1 VPLNKHIILH
11 KKGGY
16 SHEKNFII
24 SGVCFIFGLF
34 SDLSSLLSGSNSKT
48 TPGIV
53 EAELIFIPDIAEGE
67 KEILYEISGPSIK
80 SITGAAAIMSN
91 PMTTTIPD
99 VPGGSDITLKVHT
112 ADGACTGQ
120 AAFDVISGETTK
132 VQVPVQN
139 LSASAIAQT
148 TVDSSSA
155 SSSPSGYVD
164 DGRYDYGLSQPNPG
178 YAVKVDKGV
187 EITMRDGIKLKGD
200 AYRPDA
206 PGRFPVIMAEAP
218 YPRWLASTGMGAGV
232 GIDDNGGAGTKYQ
245 SFEEANP
252 EYWIPRGYVYIRVS
266 TRGYGGSEGQTAAL
280 DAQEYYDYYDMIE
293 WAATQTW
300 SDGNIGLFGISYFA
314 FSQYYV
320 AGLKPPHL
328 KAIVPW
334 EGLADPY
341 RDIGY
346 RGGIACLFSY
356 GFAAGMQ
363 LLANN
368 PFTAVNYIG
377 LFPKH
382 YLLDA
387 AWEYGIGIIVRPED
401 PQTIRILD
409 ILSEI
414 DVPMLSV
421 GNLNDPDLHLRGN
434 VFAFTAA
441 RSPIKK
447 LMLFTGTHWGSS
459 YQPWANRTVLRFMD
473 HWLKGVDTG
482 IYNEPAVDV
491 QLRTASDAFTH
502 VFGDTW
508 PLPQTQWTQY
518 YLDAGTRTMSTA
530 APQNVTSAETE
541 HVHES
546 GIGSS
551 DQLTFRTAP
560 LSQDIA
566 VAGPVSAHF
575 WVSSSTKDVD
585 LTVELR
591 DFDADGKE
599 TRFAYY
605 IAGNPDE
612 PVSRGW
618 LRASL
623 RELDPVRSLPH
634 QPFFLYSHNDW
645 LTPGVPVP
653 VDVEIWPTSMLFK
666 AGHSITLTIHCG
678 PYTRAGEAGFLAMGA
693 SPPAF
698 LEKTKV
704 PVYQTFSSS
713 SGTTKIYTGG
723 EHSSWL
729 DLPVIPADTVPVH
742 RIIISNGNFT
752 PSTSNGQMGDRFDWT
767 NAGVDYH
774 TATENSLGLWDSQL
788 INGSRSHNPETW
800 GLKIAWAGTFTY
812 RDMISGFSGAIAVPV
827 RVQQAVAAGNSA
839 DIELGTTAPPSG
851 RGFDVQIQKN
861 GGDWTAIATGVS
873 AAQVSTA
880 PLASGTYAVRA
891 RLVSLNAAK
900 PGASGW
906 SPEAYI
912 IVK

>member
-1 VPLNKHIILH
+1 MFM
-11 KKGGY
+11 KKKLLFLM
-16 SHEKNFII
+16 SF
-24 SGVCFIFGLF
+24 SFLIFSACSRNNVEELA
-34 SDLSSLLSGSNSKT
+34 SLLADNGSKGATHGS
-48 TPGIV
+48 V
-53 EAELIFIPDIAEGE
+53 DAELIFIPDFPEGE
-67 KEILYEISGPSIK
+67 KEILYEINGPSIEA
-80 SITGAAAIMSN
+80 ITGTAVVTSN
-91 PMTTTIPD
+91 PMAVTIPG
-99 VPGGSDITLKVHT
+99 VPGGPDITLKVHA
-112 ADGACTGQ
+112 ADGSCSGKAT
-120 AAFDVISGETTK
+120 FDVITGETTR

-139 LSASAIAQT
+139 MSISALDQTADDAAGAPASLS
-148 TVDSSSA
+148 D
-155 SSSPSGYVD
+155 YVD

-178 YAVKVDKGV
+178 YSVKVDKGV
-187 EITMRDGIKLKGD
+187 AITMRDGIKLKGD
-200 AYRPDA
+200 VYRPDA
-206 PGRFPVIMAEAP
+206 PGRFPVIMAQAP
-218 YPRWLASTGMGAGV
+218 YPRWLAGTGMGGGV

-266 TRGYGGSEGQTAAL
+266 TRGYGGSGGQTAAL

-293 WAATQTW
+293 WAAQQPW
-300 SDGNIGLFGISYFA
+300 SNGNIGLFGISYFA

-346 RGGIACLFSY
+346 RGGIPCLFSY

-363 LLANN
+363 ILANN

-382 YLLDA
+382 CLLDE
-387 AWEYGIGIIVRPED
+387 AWEYGIGVITRPDE

-409 ILSEI
+409 ILSDI

-441 RSPIKK
+441 RSPKKK

-482 IYNEPAVDV
+482 IYGEPAVDV
-491 QLRTASDAFTH
+491 QLRTASDTFTH

-518 YLDAGTRTMSTA
+518 YLDAGTRTMSTT
-530 APQNVTSAETE
+530 APQSMASAETE
-541 HVHES
+541 HVHEP
-546 GIGSS
+546 GVGSS
-551 DQLTFRTAP
+551 DRLTFRTAP
-560 LSQDIA
+560 LGQDVAI
-566 VAGPVSAHF
+566 AGPVTAHL

-618 LRASL
+618 LRASM
-623 RELDPVRSLPH
+623 RELDPVRSKPH

-666 AGHSITLTIHCG
+666 AGHSIVLTIHCG

-693 SPPAF
+693 AAPAF
-698 LEKTKV
+698 LAKMKV

-713 SGTTKIYTGG
+713 SGTTRIYTGG

-729 DLPVIPADTVPVH
+729 ELPVIPSDTAPVH
-742 RIIISNGNFT
+742 RITVSDGNFS
-752 PSTSNGQMGDRFDWT
+752 PATSNGQMGDRFDWS

-774 TATENSLGLWDSQL
+774 TATESGGLGLWDSQL

-800 GLKIAWAGTFTY
+800 GIKIMWAGTFSY
-812 RDMISGFSGAIAVPV
+812 RDMVSGFSGSIAIPARAP
-827 RVQQAVAAGNSA
+827 QTVAAGSSA
-839 DIELGTTAPPSG
+839 AIELGTAAPPAG
-851 RGFDVQIQKN
+851 KGFDVQIQKD
-861 GGDWTAIATGVS
+861 GGEWTTIAAGVS
-873 AAQVSTA
+873 AAQVNTP
-880 PLASGTYAVRA
+880 PLAAGTYAVRT
-891 RLVSLNAAK
+891 RLVSLNPDK

-906 SPEAYI
+906 SPLVYV
-912 IVK
+912 IVR